1 MIKLA
6 IAISTYAVKK
16 ENEDRLQ
23 KCVDSLMRSGFS
35 GRIIVVDDGSEM
47 QREVRGVLAG
57 RIKMYR
63 RDPNGGISKCK
74 NTCIRLIT
82 EREYDIGFLADDDL
96 LFEKNWWV
104 PYVEA
109 IKTTKLGHFSWAKH
123 KKGVAAFKINEHLIY
138 KTMQLNGCLMT
149 FTPKIIEAVGGLP
162 THPESKWGWD
172 HVPWSNRINR
182 KFFPSLSR
190 GEGLDV
196 TTSNELVKLQEA
208 PSAVTIADRRR
219 NRGMKFLEEK
229 VYLPLEE

>member
-74 NTCIRLIT
+74 NTCIRFLKK
-82 EREYDIGFLADDDL
+82 IG
-96 LFEKNWWV
+96 
-104 PYVEA
+104 
-109 IKTTKLGHFSWAKH
+109 
-123 KKGVAAFKINEHLIY
+123 
-138 KTMQLNGCLMT
+138 GCLML
-149 FTPKIIEAVGGLP
+149 K
-162 THPESKWGWD
+162 
-172 HVPWSNRINR
+172 
-182 KFFPSLSR
+182 
-190 GEGLDV
+190 
-196 TTSNELVKLQEA
+196 Q
-208 PSAVTIADRRR
+208 
-219 NRGMKFLEEK
+219 
-229 VYLPLEE
+229 